1 MTREELIKKID
12 FYIEDEKKAHKEYE
26 ELVDAIVNNY
36 GTCQLSELFDL
47 IMDVRSMSD
56 DEFRHSL
63 ILSKLKC
70 MYLNYLI

>member
-1 MTREELIKKID
+1 MTREELIKKIN

-36 GTCQLSELFDL
+36 GTCQLSELFELFDL
-47 IMDVRSMSD
+47 IMLIRSMSD

-70 MYLNYLI
+70 MI